1 MEQAAQLK
9 TILEGLLV
17 PDNAARQAAEAALE
31 QAQKTQP
38 SPFLLA
44 LLTLCGDWC
53 VDELKRAN
61 GASCVDAAAEIRT
74 MAAVL
79 LRRKIQAHY
88 NALDDATKTQ
98 IQRWLATSLTT
109 PPPENEPNLARKLG
123 DIVAAVATL
132 DEGFSEDVKPA
143 LLNALSTNQTAGAL
157 EALVRGDF
165 VDEGAFSTQCAP
177 RLARLCASTDASV
190 GTAERVSA
198 TVADSSAASSTGSCE
213 SGDST
218 EAPAPEAKSPTTRSS
233 TRSLRTLAKG
243 ARCASSSHGSPRSQS
258 ASPTDYG
265 TCAWR
270 VRRVPSRSCSS
281 LTASSAPTR
290 SPSAPS
296 M

>member
-177 RLARLCASTDASV
+177 RLARLCASTDAA
-190 GTAERVSA
+190 TRRRV
-198 TVADSSAASSTGSCE
+198 VAAMS
-213 SGDST
+213 
-218 EAPAPEAKSPTTRSS
+218 
-233 TRSLRTLAKG
+233 RTLLAL
-243 ARCASSSHGSPRSQS
+243 QES
-258 ASPTDYG
+258 AHDDAIVEAY
-265 TCAWR
+265 
-270 VRRVPSRSCSS
+270 
-281 LTASSAPTR
+281 LTAALDASNEDGLLNGLEALIDLVTEVPRLFR
-290 SPSAPS
+290 SKASQTLT
-296 M
+296 